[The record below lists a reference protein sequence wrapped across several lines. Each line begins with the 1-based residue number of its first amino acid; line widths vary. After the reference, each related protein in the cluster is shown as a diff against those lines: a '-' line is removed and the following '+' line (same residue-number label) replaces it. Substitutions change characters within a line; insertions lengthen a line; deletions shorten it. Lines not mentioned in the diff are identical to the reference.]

1 MTAFLADA
9 NRATDALRRRIR
21 DMPFNAE
28 LAAGTLSRDR
38 FRFYILQ
45 DALYLVDF
53 ARALA
58 IAGARAPDADAV
70 ARFAKCAEGA
80 IVVERALHEG
90 FFALYGLGRDEVASS
105 EPSPT
110 CQAYTSFLLA
120 AACTE
125 AYEVLIAAL
134 LPCFTVY
141 REVGLAIS
149 SRAAGANP
157 YRAWVD
163 AYADPAFGATVDAVN
178 AIVDRA
184 AAEASAAQRRAMLRA
199 FVRSTQYEWM
209 FWDSAYRGETW
220 PIAA

>member
-1 MTAFLADA
+1 MTAFSEAA
-9 NRATDALRRRIR
+9 NAATEALRGSIR

-28 LAAGTLSRDR
+28 LAAGTLSHDR

-45 DALYLVDF
+45 DALYLVDY

-58 IAGARAPDADAV
+58 IAGARSHETEAV

-90 FFALYGLGRDEVASS
+90 YFAIYGLDKADVASS

-120 AACTE
+120 AACTQ

-141 REVGLAIS
+141 REVGLS
-149 SRAAGANP
+149 VSGRAAPANP
-157 YRAWVD
+157 FRAWID
-163 AYADPAFGATVDAVN
+163 AYADPAFGETVTAVSV
-178 AIVDRA
+178 IVDRA
-184 AAEASAAQRRAMLRA
+184 AGEASPAVRRGMLRA
-199 FVRSTQYEWM
+199 CVRSTQLEWM
-209 FWDSAYRGETW
+209 FWDSAYRRESW